1 MTECL
6 RCHYE
11 GPLMCTFTINGEEA
25 TLCPECMVDF
35 ERFLRGYTLNDKGII
50 VARGFKRRDRE

>member
-11 GPLMCTFTINGEEA
+11 GPIMCTFTLNGVKA
-25 TLCPECMVDF
+25 VLCPECMVDF
-35 ERFLRGYTLNDKGII
+35 EKFLRGRVLDERGVI
-50 VARGFKRRDRE
+50 VSRGFKKVKE